1 MRVLVTGAS
10 GFVGSALLKRL
21 AAESDLEP
29 VALVRGQSGALA
41 FDGERLAVADLESE
55 ALPDGCLAGIDVVV
69 HAGARVHVMR
79 DSEPDPLLAFRR
91 ANFKG
96 TLNLA
101 RWAAEDGVKRFVFV
115 STAKVHG
122 EASPAG
128 EPFTEQQEPNPVDP
142 YAQSKYEAE
151 QALFDL
157 ARETGMELVF
167 VRPPLVYGPGV
178 KANFLTMMKWVELGI
193 PLPLGAIENQR
204 SLLALDNFVDFLT
217 LCLQHPA
224 AANEVFLVA
233 DGEDLSTTDLLRG
246 LAEAM
251 GRPPRLVH
259 VPSSLVFGA
268 ARLLGQG
275 AVAQRLGGDFQV
287 SIDKARRVLGWRPP
301 VSVSEGLGRAVGYYL
316 EERSG
321 RPC

>member
-1 MRVLVTGAS
+1 MRVLVTGAT

-21 AAESDLEP
+21 AAESGVEP

-55 ALPDGCLAGIDVVV
+55 SLPEGNLAGIEVVV

-79 DSEPDPLLAFRR
+79 DSEPDPLAAFRR
-91 ANFKG
+91 VNLEG

-101 RWAAEDGVKRFVFV
+101 RRAAEDGVKRFVFV
-115 STAKVHG
+115 SSAKVHG
-122 EASPAG
+122 EVSPFG
-128 EPFTEQQEPNPVDP
+128 DPFTEQQTPNPVDP
-142 YAQSKYEAE
+142 YAISKYEAE

-157 ARETGMELVF
+157 ARETGMELVV

-178 KANFLTMMKWVELGI
+178 KANFQTMMKWVERGI
-193 PLPLGAIENQR
+193 PLPLGAIGNRR
-204 SLLALDNFVDFLT
+204 SLLALDNLVDFLT
-217 LCLQHPA
+217 LCLNHPA

-233 DGEDLSTTDLLRG
+233 DGEDLSTSDLLRG
-246 LAEAM
+246 LADAM
-251 GRPPRLVH
+251 GRPARLVP
-259 VPSSLVFGA
+259 VPGGLLFGV

-287 SIDKARRVLGWRPP
+287 SIDKARRVLGWSPR
-301 VSVSEGLGRAVGYYL
+301 VGAHEALRRTAQWYL
-316 EERSG
+316 QER
-321 RPC
+321 

>member
-21 AAESDLEP
+21 AAEADVQPL
-29 VALVRGQSGALA
+29 ALVRAESAALSLDVEK
-41 FDGERLAVADLESE
+41 FEVADLAAES
-55 ALPDGCLAGIDVVV
+55 LPEGCLAGIDVVV

-79 DSEPDPLLAFRR
+79 DSEPDPLEAFRR
-91 ANFKG
+91 ANLEG

-101 RWAAEDGVKRFVFV
+101 RRAAEDGVKRFVFV

-122 EASPAG
+122 EASAAG
-128 EPFTEQQEPNPVDP
+128 EPFTEQQEAKPVDP
-142 YAQSKYEAE
+142 YAVSKYEAE

-157 ARETGMELVF
+157 ARETGMELVV

-178 KANFLTMMKWVELGI
+178 KANFQAMMKWVERGI
-193 PLPLGAIENQR
+193 PLPLGAITNRR
-204 SLLALDNFVDFLT
+204 SLLALDNLVDFLA
-217 LCLQHPA
+217 LCLDHPA

-246 LAEAM
+246 LAKAM
-251 GRPPRLVH
+251 GRPSRLAP
-259 VPSSLVFGA
+259 VPSALVFGA

-275 AVAQRLGGDFQV
+275 AIAQRLGGNFQV
-287 SIDKARRVLGWRPP
+287 SIDKARRVLGWQPP
-301 VSVSEGLGRAVGYYL
+301 VGVAEGLRRTVEDYL
-316 EERSG
+316 N
-321 RPC
+321 